1 MKIELTVTYLVR
13 YKDLD
18 NYNKFENF
26 LFSYLN
32 FNSGVAHKL
41 LIIFKGFKKEK
52 LKKYFQFLKKK
63 KIKYQFLKVQ
73 DKNDYDLGTYKNT
86 MKFINTKYV
95 FFLNSSSKILCNN
108 WLLFFYTGIKFK
120 DVFVV
125 GATAS
130 CEKIT
135 LFKDIKF
142 PNPHIRTNA
151 FIIKTDII
159 SNLLNKFNFNSKIDC
174 WRFESGKNSM
184 FRKLNKKDYSCLVVG
199 RDFHYYTPDFWFI
212 SNTFKSGIQEN
223 LIISDNQTETY
234 MKSNIELKRN
244 LSIKAWD
251 RVDMYN
257 YY

>member
-1 MKIELTVTYLVR
+1 MKTELTVTYLAR

-26 LFSYLN
+26 FYSYLK

-52 LKKYFQFLKKK
+52 LKKYFQFLKKN

-73 DKNDYDLGTYKNT
+73 DKNNYDLGTYKNI
-86 MKFINTKYV
+86 MKFINTEYV
-95 FFLNSSSKILCNN
+95 FFLNSSSKLLCNN
-108 WLLFFYTGIKFK
+108 WLLFFYTGIKLK

-130 CEKIT
+130 YEKIT
-135 LFKDIKF
+135 LFSNIKF

-151 FIIKTDII
+151 FIIKTAII

-174 WRFESGKNSM
+174 YRFESGKNSM
-184 FRKLNKKDYSCLVVG
+184 FRNLYKKKHNCPCSWQRFSLLYTSILV
-199 RDFHYYTPDFWFI
+199 
-212 SNTFKSGIQEN
+212 FKWYIQEW
-223 LIISDNQTETY
+223 EPG
-234 MKSNIELKRN
+234 KF
-244 LSIKAWD
+244 
-251 RVDMYN
+251 N
-257 YY
+257 YI